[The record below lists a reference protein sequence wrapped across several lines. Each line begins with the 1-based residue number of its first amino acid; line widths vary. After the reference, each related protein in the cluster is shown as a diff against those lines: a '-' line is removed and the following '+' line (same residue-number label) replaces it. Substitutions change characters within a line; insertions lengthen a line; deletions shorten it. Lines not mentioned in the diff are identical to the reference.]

1 MNELEIID
9 YPIQNWVKA
18 IIILGTILILF
29 SRLYIGN
36 RFQYLFSFWNIH
48 RYFHYKSGE
57 TISLFTPNNVI
68 MFILRILITALFLFM
83 LFKDNYLTDQ
93 KEFFFKLSVGL
104 SVLILLKFI
113 CENTFSLIFKFKRKL
128 TEINRYRIG
137 IKNLF
142 AVHLY
147 FYLLIIIFGDLS
159 TKNLYTISLALFL
172 VYNVFYLK
180 FILNK
185 YLINGVKALVYFI
198 LYICT
203 FEIAPTI
210 GVIYLIK

>member
-93 KEFFFKLSVGL
+93 KEFFFKLSIGL

-128 TEINRYRIG
+128 NEINRYRIG

-159 TKNLYTISLALFL
+159 TKNLYTISLTLFL

>member
-93 KEFFFKLSVGL
+93 KEFFFKLSIGL

-113 CENTFSLIFKFKRKL
+113 CENTISLIFKFKRKL
-128 TEINRYRIG
+128 TEIIRYRIG

-159 TKNLYTISLALFL
+159 TKNLYTISLTLFL

>member
-57 TISLFTPNNVI
+57 TLSLFTPNNVI

-128 TEINRYRIG
+128 NEINRYRIG

-159 TKNLYTISLALFL
+159 TKNLYTISLTLFL

>member
-9 YPIQNWVKA
+9 YPIQNWVKT

-93 KEFFFKLSVGL
+93 KEFFFKLSIGL

-159 TKNLYTISLALFL
+159 TKNLYTISLTLFL

-185 YLINGVKALVYFI
+185 YLIQWCKSSSIFYFVH
-198 LYICT
+198 LHVRNRTYNRC
-203 FEIAPTI
+203 
-210 GVIYLIK
+210 YLFN

>member
-128 TEINRYRIG
+128 NEINRYRIG

-159 TKNLYTISLALFL
+159 TKNLYTISLTLFL

>member
-93 KEFFFKLSVGL
+93 KEFFFKLSIGL

-113 CENTFSLIFKFKRKL
+113 CENTFS
-128 TEINRYRIG
+128 
-137 IKNLF
+137 
-142 AVHLY
+142 
-147 FYLLIIIFGDLS
+147 
-159 TKNLYTISLALFL
+159 
-172 VYNVFYLK
+172 
-180 FILNK
+180 
-185 YLINGVKALVYFI
+185 
-198 LYICT
+198 
-203 FEIAPTI
+203 
-210 GVIYLIK
+210 

>member
-93 KEFFFKLSVGL
+93 KEFFFKLSIGL

-113 CENTFSLIFKFKRKL
+113 CENTISLIFKFKRKL
-128 TEINRYRIG
+128 NEINRYRIG

-159 TKNLYTISLALFL
+159 TKNLYTISLTLFL